1 MKMLGRSRQRDL
13 RQMDLL
19 EWMSSAAAS
28 PARISATPAK
38 SQELT
43 GLEAAFGL
51 NTNGLSENSNL
62 NMPSS
67 KILTPSEDG
76 ALTGLSVD
84 LPASGMMRNGQLL
97 PRAPWVTHMCG
108 SDCTLWPTPRADGGN
123 NAGGSNSRKAAIKR
137 GTYITGNI
145 NPSHR
150 EWLMGFPIGWTD
162 CDVSGTL

>member
-19 EWMSSAAAS
+19 EWMSSAVDS
-28 PARISATPAK
+28 PARTSATPEK

-43 GLEAAFGL
+43 EIEAAFGL
-51 NTNGLSENSNL
+51 NTPASSERFVPDT
-62 NMPSS
+62 PSS
-67 KILTPSEDG
+67 RTPMRSEAG
-76 ALTGLSVD
+76 VLTGSSVA
-84 LPASGMMRNGQLL
+84 LPASGMMLNGQLL
-97 PRAPWVTHMCG
+97 PRARWVAHTCG

-137 GTYITGNI
+137 GTYITGNV

-162 CDVSGTL
+162 CDASETP